1 MVRRLNRTSK
11 SDAYPPFEAI
21 LADKFCVHRIILEEL
36 SSRLKGTWSHFL
48 YTQEQSHKQG
58 LMIPSTAPC
67 SPAPGRRLMIIR
79 HDAQPVTGG
88 MFLSFDGIVPPASST
103 QPTAYERHSSLSSL
117 SQTTTPQ
124 TAGDTQQ
131 TSSPS
136 RKGWGLL
143 KNMRPFSG
151 SPGDRSKSSLAD
163 PTPTASTDVNP
174 TRHASVSRGDHSR
187 HGTVAAEGD
196 PSAAKSSEAHLH
208 AAPPH
213 RNHSFKFSLEW
224 MDRPYHTG
232 KERRLFPPRLPLP
245 AQMFLQRRH
254 GEPQEDKPCK
264 PEGAAIESSKYM
276 GRALAEW
283 AIVVIECQN
292 FYSRRKAE
300 GVPSDRWVETPTLS
314 VETFR
319 KLG

>member
-1 MVRRLNRTSK
+1 
-11 SDAYPPFEAI
+11 
-21 LADKFCVHRIILEEL
+21 
-36 SSRLKGTWSHFL
+36 
-48 YTQEQSHKQG
+48 
-58 LMIPSTAPC
+58 
-67 SPAPGRRLMIIR
+67 MIIR

-103 QPTAYERHSSLSSL
+103 QPTAYERHSSLSSMT
-117 SQTTTPQ
+117 QTTLPQ
-124 TAGDTQQ
+124 TVGDAQQ

-143 KNMRPFSG
+143 KNMIPFSG

-163 PTPTASTDVNP
+163 STLIAPTDVHP
-174 TRHASVSRGDHSR
+174 ARHASLPHGEQSR
-187 HGTVAAEGD
+187 HGTVATEGD
-196 PSAAKSSEAHLH
+196 VSPAKSSEHAADAHLH
-208 AAPPH
+208 VAPPH

-224 MDRPYHTG
+224 MDRPHNTG
-232 KERRLFPPRLPLP
+232 KERRLYPPRLPLP
-245 AQMFLQRRH
+245 AQTYLQRRH
-254 GEPQEDKPCK
+254 GEPQDDTSCK
-264 PEGAAIESSKYM
+264 PEGAAIGASKYV

-283 AIVVIECQN
+283 AIVIIECQN

-300 GVPSDRWVETPTLS
+300 GVPGDKWVETPTLG